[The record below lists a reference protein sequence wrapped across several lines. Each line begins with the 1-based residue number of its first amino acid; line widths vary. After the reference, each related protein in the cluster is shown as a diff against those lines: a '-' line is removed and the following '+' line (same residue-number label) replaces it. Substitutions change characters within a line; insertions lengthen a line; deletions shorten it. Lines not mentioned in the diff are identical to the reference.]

1 MSASAGSAH
10 SPTLDTIRM
19 VEAFIREHSGEY
31 RRRALWERLPRKV
44 MYQTFKTIIEYLQE
58 SNKIA
63 IDAKGKVCWIHDPDL
78 VWWYRGPARI
88 CGSDDGRKRSS
99 SNGQTIPAMIAGL
112 GTECNL
118 PRHHRT
124 ADPGKG

>member
-1 MSASAGSAH
+1 MATGSVCRISSYNNPEVMSASAGSAH

-19 VEAFIREHSGEY
+19 TEDFIREHSGEY

-63 IDAKGKVCWIHDPDL
+63 IDAQGKVRWIHDPDL
-78 VWWYRGPARI
+78 VRWCQAREELQI
-88 CGSDDGRKRSS
+88 R
-99 SNGQTIPAMIAGL
+99 
-112 GTECNL
+112 
-118 PRHHRT
+118 
-124 ADPGKG
+124 

>member
-19 VEAFIREHSGEY
+19 AEDFIREHSGEY

-44 MYQTFKTIIEYLQE
+44 MYQTFKTIIKCLQE

-63 IDAKGKVCWIHDPDL
+63 IDAQGKVRWIHDPDL
-78 VWWYRGPARI
+78 VRWCQAREELQI
-88 CGSDDGRKRSS
+88 R
-99 SNGQTIPAMIAGL
+99 
-112 GTECNL
+112 
-118 PRHHRT
+118 
-124 ADPGKG
+124 